1 MKRTLLPIIF
11 SVFFL
16 FALIASFAISVSAD
30 TLPCIMVCVENAPE
44 DNYYIAL
51 LSGENVL
58 DELPAEGPDSFE
70 PDEQTIEEYLEAFNY
85 NGLSWCR
92 DRSPSGVS
100 FFSSNEYDRYYFY
113 VYPEQFR
120 VILVSESGPV
130 LISSGWK
137 YNNSDAEN
145 RDCSV
150 TLDCSTGT
158 LTECKDNYSATSVSQ
173 RILRVLYFL
182 VATLVLEWIIFKL
195 FSYPET
201 KHNIISFV
209 VINVLTNIPQI
220 YLSRHGLDLG
230 AVITGFVV
238 EIFIVIIEAGWFYVM
253 LQDEDGNSRA
263 GRSIGFS
270 ITANFFSVFWG
281 CFIAYLL
288 FMLYGAIYHF
298 H

>member
-1 MKRTLLPIIF
+1 MKRTLLTIIL

-51 LSGENVL
+51 LFGENVF
-58 DELPAEGPDSFE
+58 DELPDEGPDSFE

-85 NGLSWCR
+85 NGLNWCR
-92 DRSPSGVS
+92 DRSPGGVS

-120 VILVSESGPV
+120 VILVSESGSV

-158 LTECKDNYSATSVSQ
+158 LTECKDDYSATSVSQ

-182 VATLVLEWIIFKL
+182 VSTLVLEWIIFKL
-195 FSYPET
+195 FSYPTT

-220 YLSRHGLDLG
+220 YLSRLGLDLG

-253 LQDEDGNSRA
+253 LPDKDGNSSV

-270 ITANFFSVFWG
+270 ITANFFCVFWS

-288 FMLYGAIYHF
+288 YMIYGTLFF